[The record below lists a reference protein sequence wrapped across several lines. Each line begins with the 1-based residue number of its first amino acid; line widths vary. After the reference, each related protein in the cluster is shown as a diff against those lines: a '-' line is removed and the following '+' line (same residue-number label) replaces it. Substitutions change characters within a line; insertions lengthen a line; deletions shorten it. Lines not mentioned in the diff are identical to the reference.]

1 MVFPLYHL
9 LTSKPSKNTVNILP
23 KLVKNNETKLMTS
36 DPDQNWNRKFLELA
50 KHISS
55 WSKDTT
61 KIGAVIAED
70 DPSRDIVSIGYNGF
84 PRGFHDS
91 GERFENRVVKYKYT
105 VHAEVNAI
113 CTAARKGK
121 CLEGTTL
128 YVYGLPVCHEC
139 AKSVIQ
145 AGIKKV
151 VVNTMEAPQQW
162 MASTM
167 KAAEFFKE
175 AKVEYRKINI

>member
-1 MVFPLYHL
+1 MAFLPSRP

-23 KLVKNNETKLMTS
+23 KSAKNNETKPMTS
-36 DPDQNWNRKFLELA
+36 DQKWNTKFLELA

-61 KIGAVIAED
+61 KIGAVIAEEG
-70 DPSRDIVSIGYNGF
+70 PSHDVVSMGYNGF
-84 PRGFHDS
+84 PRGFQDT
-91 GERFENRVVKYKYT
+91 GERFENRVVKYNYT

-121 CLEGTTL
+121 CLNGTTL

-139 AKSVIQ
+139 AKTVIQ
-145 AGIKKV
+145 AGIKRV
-151 VVNTMEAPQQW
+151 IVNTMEAPPQW
-162 MASTM
+162 MSSTM
-167 KAAEFFKE
+167 RAAEFFKE